1 MAAPAPSAPVQ
12 ATVEEFIK
20 ALRASEVRVSPAEAI
35 DAHRALMEVGYQ
47 DRALVRDALCITLAK
62 TPEEVDRFDECFDA
76 FFTRDAFQGEAA
88 RPQPSQGQAGE
99 GGDLADLPLAQML
112 LENDAVSLNQA
123 MEAAARRAR
132 ATDVRLITQR
142 NLLSRRI
149 LDEMGLRDLEE
160 LIQRLREMGLPRDAA
175 LADRLAERRETL
187 FQESSRFVDR
197 QMALY
202 ASETGRKMREQLLGQ
217 AKLTAV
223 EPEEMRQMEALVKR
237 MAKRLAT
244 RYARKRHRAHRGY
257 LDVRKTIRK
266 SMGYGGVP
274 FDIVWK
280 NETIEKPKIVA
291 ICDVSRSVAAAA
303 QFMLLFLYS
312 LNEVIEKLE
321 AFAFSDRLIRVGDI
335 LENEGLDS
343 AIATIIKKIGMRPTD
358 YGRALADFT
367 ELHRDDLDRHTTIIV
382 LGDGRS
388 NYANPRLDIMRDISH
403 RARAVIWLNPEPE
416 TYWGQGDSRMNEYK
430 RFCNVAKVCNTLNQ
444 LERIIDDVLRTYMP
458 R

>member
-1 MAAPAPSAPVQ
+1 MPAPVQ
-12 ATVEEFIK
+12 ATIEEFIK
-20 ALRASEVRVSPAEAI
+20 ALRASEVRVSPAESI
-35 DAHRALMEVGYQ
+35 DAHRALMEVGYA
-47 DRALVRDALCITLAK
+47 DRTLVRDALCITLAK
-62 TPEEVDRFDECFDA
+62 SEDEVARFDEVFDA
-76 FFTRDAFQGEAA
+76 FFTRDAFRPEAP
-88 RPQPSQGQAGE
+88 RPQAGE
-99 GGDLADLPLAQML
+99 EPAAGGEAEASDLALAQML
-112 LENDAVSLNQA
+112 LANDTISLNQA

-132 ATDVRLITQR
+132 STDVRLNTQR

-149 LDEMGLRDLEE
+149 LDEMGLRELEE

-175 LADRLAERRETL
+175 LADRLAERREAL
-187 FQESSRFVDR
+187 FAESNRFVDR
-197 QMALY
+197 QMTLY
-202 ASETGRKMREQLLGQ
+202 ASETGRRMRESLLGQ

-223 EPEEMRQMEALVKR
+223 EPEDMRQMEALVKR

-244 RYARKRHRAHRGY
+244 RYSRKRHRAARGK

-280 NETIEKPKIVA
+280 TETIEKPKIVA

-312 LNEVIEKLE
+312 LNEVVEKLE

-335 LENEGLDS
+335 LEAEELDQ
-343 AIATIIKKIGMRPTD
+343 AIVSIIRKIGMRPTD
-358 YGRALADFT
+358 YGRALVDFT
-367 ELHRDDLDRHTTIIV
+367 ELHRDDLDRHTTVII

-388 NYANPRLDIMRDISH
+388 NYANPRLDIMREISH

-416 TYWGQGDSRMNEYK
+416 TYWGQGDSRMNEYQ
-430 RFCNVAKVCNTLNQ
+430 RFCSVAKVCNTLNQ
-444 LERIIDDVLRTYMP
+444 LERIIEDVLRTYMP